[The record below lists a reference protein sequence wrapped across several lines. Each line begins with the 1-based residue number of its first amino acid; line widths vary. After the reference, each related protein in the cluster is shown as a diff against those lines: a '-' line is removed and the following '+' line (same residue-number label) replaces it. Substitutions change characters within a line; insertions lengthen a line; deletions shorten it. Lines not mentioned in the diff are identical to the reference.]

1 MKPPPTATSCRCDAV
16 KLARRP
22 ILTSTHAG
30 ETHLPPLPVARYLLQ
45 PSQFTLHRRAIS
57 FALEIGLQ
65 NVVYEGDSNAVI
77 SYLKELRLAL
87 LVWHLLVMLLRIP
100 TFWLCRSVLVLCSMY
115 VERVML
121 WLIN

>member
-1 MKPPPTATSCRCDAV
+1 MLLSWKRITLPPTVDDVEALEC
-16 KLARRP
+16 
-22 ILTSTHAG
+22 
-30 ETHLPPLPVARYLLQ
+30 
-45 PSQFTLHRRAIS
+45 RRAIS

-65 NVVYEGDSNAVI
+65 NVVFEGDSNTVI

-87 LVWHLLVMLLRIP
+87 LVWHLLFMLLRIP
-100 TFWLCRSVLVLCSMY
+100 TFWLCRSVLVLFSMY